1 MAKLEGVI
9 SRVRTSTSDRRLAVL
24 AALAGLSLL
33 AVAMIAARAAY
44 SGFVIHEYLVWNL
57 FLAWIPLGLALLVYD
72 GVRRRAG
79 RFPLLVLGV
88 LWLLFFP
95 NAPYLVTDL
104 KYVGE
109 FGGAPLWFDVVLLS
123 TAAWA
128 GLALGFISL
137 YLMHAVARRFW
148 GALNAWLAVGL
159 VLVLSSFGIF
169 LGRFQRWNSWDVF
182 TDPGPLA
189 RQLADGLANPLDYPR
204 ALAVTGVFTAFLGS
218 TYLVFYAFARLTGA
232 LDDSRS
238 A

>member
-1 MAKLEGVI
+1 M
-9 SRVRTSTSDRRLAVL
+9 TQRRLAVL
-24 AALAGLSLL
+24 AALGALSLVF
-33 AVAMIAARAAY
+33 VAMIVVREAY
-44 SGFVIHEYLVWNL
+44 SGEPVHRYLVWNL
-57 FLAWIPLGLALLVYD
+57 FLAWVPLAFALAVYD
-72 GVRRRAG
+72 GARRGLG
-79 RFPLLVLGV
+79 RIPLLVFGT

-109 FGGAPLWFDVVLLS
+109 FDGAPLWYDVVLLS
-123 TAAWA
+123 TGAWA

-137 YLMHAVARRFW
+137 YLMHAVARRCW
-148 GALNAWLAVGL
+148 GALNAWFAVSV

-169 LGRFQRWNSWDVF
+169 LGRFERWNSWDVF

-204 ALAVTGVFTAFLGS
+204 AIAVTAVFTAFLGS
-218 TYLVFYAFARLTGA
+218 TYLVFYAFARLSNVLG
-232 LDDSRS
+232 DESRS